1 MTEQMLNVEDGLEG
15 LAAKTGQPDPRDKG
29 KQVRFHSV
37 DMTLDDYCRV
47 YETDFLAEQTVDL
60 PANDA
65 THAWRKWNAEPE
77 QVAKLR
83 ALEDKL
89 LVRDRVGE
97 ALILSRALGGGA
109 LIIHNGTPA
118 EGLIEPLD
126 PSSIQKGDLKG
137 LVVANR
143 RELIPAQ
150 VTDYVQDVEDLHYGL
165 PATWLYTPENTFNQQ
180 QVELHHSRI
189 VFFRGRKRLINS
201 GLHEWWWGESVLK
214 STYEAIQNA
223 KGVRQGSA
231 HLAQEA
237 SVDVLKIEGLAAK
250 LATVPGEEAVHKYAG
265 LMRML
270 KGNLGMMLLDGNDG
284 YERNA
289 YAFAG
294 LNDLLTTTHG
304 LVAAAADIPQT
315 RMLGQS
321 PGGMNSTGGH
331 DMLNYYHSL
340 TAVQEKQ
347 IQPAMR
353 ALDEMIIRS
362 ALGDKPE
369 GVDYEWQL
377 PDMLT
382 EKEKAEVGESRAKI
396 VQTYMLAGTVPS
408 QVLEGVSESAIGES
422 GDLPGGRA
430 AYDEWRDDG
439 EPEDPVDP
447 AVAAMAK
454 VTPPELKTE

>member
-1 MTEQMLNVEDGLEG
+1 MTEQMLNATDGLIG
-15 LAAKTGQPDPRDKG
+15 LVGKTSQPDPRDKG
-29 KQVRFHSV
+29 KQVAFQ
-37 DMTLDDYCRV
+37 DNTMGLEDYCRV
-47 YETDFLAEQTVDL
+47 YETDFLAQQTVDL

-77 QVAKLR
+77 QAAKLR
-83 ALEDKL
+83 KTEDRL

-109 LIIHNGTPA
+109 LIIHDGTPA

-126 PSSIQKGDLKG
+126 PASMQRDALKG

-143 RELIPAQ
+143 IELIPLQ
-150 VTDYVQDVEDLHYGL
+150 VTDYVSDVEDLHYGL
-165 PATWLYTPENTFNQQ
+165 PASWLYTPENTFNQQ
-180 QVELHHSRI
+180 QIEIHHSRI
-189 VFFRGRKRLINS
+189 VFFTGKKRLLNR
-201 GLHEWWWGESVLK
+201 GLQEWWWGDSVLK

-237 SVDVLKIEGLAAK
+237 SVDVLKIEGLANRIQTK
-250 LATVPGEEAVHKYAG
+250 PGEESVHKYAE
-265 LMRML
+265 LMRMI
-270 KGNLGMMLLDGNDG
+270 KGNLGMLLLDGNDE
-284 YERNA
+284 YTRNA

-369 GVDYEWQL
+369 GIDYEWQL

-382 EKEKAEVGESRAKI
+382 EKEKAEVGERRSKI
-396 VQTYMLAGTVPS
+396 VQTYMQAGTVPS
-408 QVLEGVSESAIGES
+408 QVLEAVSESAIGES

-430 AYDEWRDDG
+430 AYDDWRDEG
-439 EPEDPVDP
+439 EPDDPVDP

-454 VTPPELKTE
+454 VTPPEPKTE